1 MIKLVKT
8 NVIFDEHNHTYN
20 NGEYS
25 GITSI
30 LEEMGVKTP
39 YPKVPAVMD
48 AAKRGTEIH
57 FQFKAWLDLGILPT
71 HPWLANLETNYVKPE
86 EAVSEYLVS
95 NDDYKVAT
103 EIDIIEINKD
113 STNNMTS
120 FTICDIKTAKKLDE
134 EACIWQLSIGRWLFA
149 QQNPEHQIT
158 KQNPQLQ
165 NIELNNYGTIY
176 HIRENFYEKKTYE
189 LFSFETVERFL
200 QTWKNKGVWINEN
213 NTPIFNDQDNVL
225 NKMEKL
231 IRLSK
236 KIDKDI
242 SLYKEALITQMKEH
256 NKKKVETET
265 MVIKYVEGTTRE
277 TFNKEKLFEDYP
289 TIDRSIY
296 TKTSQ
301 VKESIKIDLK

>member
-39 YPKVPAVMD
+39 YPKVPAVME

-57 FQFKAWLDLGILPT
+57 FQFKAWLDLDILPS

-95 NDDYKVAT
+95 NDEFKIAT
-103 EIDIIEINKD
+103 EIDIIEINNI
-113 STNNMTS
+113 NNNPN
-120 FTICDIKTAKKLDE
+120 FTICDIKTSKKLDE
-134 EACIWQLSIGRWLFA
+134 RACIWQLSIGRWLFA
-149 QQNPEHQIT
+149 
-158 KQNPQLQ
+158 KQNPTLS
-165 NIELNNYGTIY
+165 NIENVSQGVIY
-176 HIRENFYEKKTYE
+176 HIRDGFFERKTFE
-189 LFSFETVERFL
+189 LIPFETVERFL
-200 QTWKNKGVWINEN
+200 QTWKNKEVWIDEN
-213 NTPIFNDQDNVL
+213 NTPLFNDQDNVL

-242 SLYKEALITQMKEH
+242 SLYKEALITQMEER
-256 NKKKVETET
+256 NKDNVETDT
-265 MVIKYVEGTTRE
+265 MVIKYIKGTTKK
-277 TFNKEKLFEDYP
+277 TLNQTKLFAEHPEINKDDFMK
-289 TIDRSIY
+289 IS
-296 TKTSQ
+296 S
-301 VKESIKIDLK
+301 VKPIIKIDLK

>member
-57 FQFKAWLDLGILPT
+57 FQFKAWLDLDILPS

-95 NDDYKVAT
+95 NDEFKIAT
-103 EIDIIEINKD
+103 EIDIIEINNI
-113 STNNMTS
+113 NNNPN
-120 FTICDIKTAKKLDE
+120 FTICDIKTSKKLDE
-134 EACIWQLSIGRWLFA
+134 RACIWQLSIGRWLFA
-149 QQNPEHQIT
+149 
-158 KQNPQLQ
+158 KQNPTLS
-165 NIELNNYGTIY
+165 NIENVSQGVIY
-176 HIRENFYEKKTYE
+176 HIRDGFFERKTFE
-189 LFSFETVERFL
+189 LIPFETVERFL
-200 QTWKNKGVWINEN
+200 QTWKNKEVWIDEN
-213 NTPIFNDQDNVL
+213 NTPLFNDQDNVL

-242 SLYKEALITQMKEH
+242 SLYKEALITQMEER
-256 NKKKVETET
+256 NKDKVETDT
-265 MVIKYVEGTTRE
+265 MVIKYIKGTTKK
-277 TFNKEKLFEDYP
+277 TLNQTKLFAEHPEINKDDFMK
-289 TIDRSIY
+289 IS
-296 TKTSQ
+296 S
-301 VKESIKIDLK
+301 VKPIIKIDLK